1 MAVVALQAGGALV
14 IAGHFGF
21 AAIVKS
27 REPQVP
33 LWSLMLA
40 CQWMDVVFVPLF
52 ALGIERIVPVTSAGP
67 HIGYGEGVIYADY
80 THSLLG
86 ALLLA
91 ATYGLVTGWRWGRRN
106 GVVLGAVVFSHWVLD
121 LVVHHADMPI
131 LPGNAGSL
139 PRMGFGLWSTPA
151 ASAAVELLLVLLGTY
166 LYWRAATKV
175 LRDAGEHTTK
185 RATRVAALMLVSGL
199 VTLGL
204 NLAGL

>member
-1 MAVVALQAGGALV
+1 VAVVSFQAGGALV

-21 AAIVKS
+21 AAVVKS
-27 REPQVP
+27 RAPQVP

-52 ALGIERIVPVTSAGP
+52 ALSIERIVPVASAGP

-86 ALLLA
+86 ALVLA
-91 ATYGLVTGWRWGRRN
+91 ATYGLVAGWRWGRRN
-106 GVVLGAVVFSHWVLD
+106 GVVLAAVVFSHWVLD

-131 LPGNAGSL
+131 LPGNAGNL
-139 PRMGFGLWSTPA
+139 PRLGFGLWSTPA
-151 ASAAVELLLVLLGTY
+151 ASAAVELALVVLGTC
-166 LYWRAATKV
+166 LYWRAAATV
-175 LRDAGEHTTK
+175 LRDAGEQNPK
-185 RATRVAALMLVSGL
+185 RATRIAVLMLVSGL
-199 VTLGL
+199 MTLGL

>member
-1 MAVVALQAGGALV
+1 M

-52 ALGIERIVPVTSAGP
+52 ALGIERIVPVANAGP
-67 HIGYGEGVIYADY
+67 HLGYGEGVIYADY

-86 ALLLA
+86 ALCLA
-91 ATYGLVTGWRWGRRN
+91 AGYGLVAGWRWGRRN
-106 GVVLGAVVFSHWVLD
+106 GVVLAAVVFSHWVLD
-121 LVVHHADMPI
+121 LVVHRADMPI
-131 LPGNAGSL
+131 LPGNAGNL
-139 PRMGFGLWSTPA
+139 PRLGFGLWSTPA
-151 ASAAVELLLVLLGTY
+151 ASAAVELALVVLGTC
-166 LYWRAATKV
+166 LYWRAAATV
-175 LRDAGEHTTK
+175 LRDAGEKNPK
-185 RATRVAALMLVSGL
+185 RATRIAVLMLVSGL
-199 VTLGL
+199 MTLGL

>member
-1 MAVVALQAGGALV
+1 VAHAPREAGANV

-40 CQWMDVVFVPLF
+40 CQWMDVIFVPLF
-52 ALGIERIVPVTSAGP
+52 ALGIERIVPVDPAAGP
-67 HIGYGEGVIYADY
+67 HPGYGLGVIYADY

-86 ALLLA
+86 ALVIA
-91 ATYGLVTGWRWGRRN
+91 ATFGFVAAWRWGRYN
-106 GVVLGAVVFSHWVLD
+106 GIVLAAVVFSHWVLD
-121 LVVHHADMPI
+121 LLVHRADMPV
-131 LPGNAGSL
+131 LPGNLGDL
-139 PRMGFGLWSTPA
+139 PRVGLGLWRLPA
-151 ASAAVELLLVLLGTY
+151 ASAAVELALVVLGTY
-166 LYWRAATKV
+166 LYWGAAAKT

-185 RATRVAALMLVSGL
+185 RATRLAALMLAAGL

-204 NLAGL
+204 NLVGM